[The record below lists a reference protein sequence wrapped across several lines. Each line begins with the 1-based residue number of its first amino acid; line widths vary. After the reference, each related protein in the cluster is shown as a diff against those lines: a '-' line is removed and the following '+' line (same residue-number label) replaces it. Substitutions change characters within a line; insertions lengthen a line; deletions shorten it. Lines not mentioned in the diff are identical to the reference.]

1 MKRYLSIPFFIVLVC
16 FLFCQPGCGN
26 SLQNKIAG
34 KWVIDTDEDLFEM
47 IGDEQESVDNEA
59 KFTLDF
65 QNGGV
70 FGSKVIASGHEQIK
84 TGRWFFVEGQADICK
99 VRVSINSGNSK
110 LEPDNVLTDIKFIDE
125 NTIELIPP
133 NMDAIKHKMRFRRGK

>member
-1 MKRYLSIPFFIVLVC
+1 M
-16 FLFCQPGCGN
+16 
-26 SLQNKIAG
+26 
-34 KWVIDTDEDLFEM
+34 IDTDEDLFEM

-65 QNGGV
+65 QNGGL

-110 LEPDNVLTDIKFIDE
+110 LEPDNVLTDIKFY
-125 NTIELIPP
+125 
-133 NMDAIKHKMRFRRGK
+133 